1 MADTIDTLQIE
12 ISATANDA
20 SKKIDA
26 LVSSL
31 NKLKNSVKGTA
42 GLDTLA
48 QRIKALADATNSLT
62 SSGAKNLSDMATA
75 LQLLSTVQ
83 KPKSIST
90 IAKNLE
96 SLGNATNSLS
106 YDGAQA
112 LMAYTKLLQY
122 LSAIPKASGLSSTV
136 NALSKLKSIDF
147 SGISEENMRALASA
161 LNVLGDVKTSEGL
174 KTTLTQLNR
183 IPKIMEALDSAGL
196 EKFAN
201 QMKEVASA
209 MKPLADEM
217 DKIARGF
224 DKFPS
229 KITST
234 ISAIDKMSTT
244 AKRSSSVFGILNS
257 SFAKFGLFY
266 ISFDKVVDVLSNAL
280 NESNEYVET
289 LNLFNVSMGEFY
301 EEALDYANLVSEKLK
316 IDPSQWMRAQGTF
329 MSMAAGFG
337 VSREKAY
344 QLSESLT
351 ELSYDISSLY
361 NEDVESSVLRLQSAL
376 AGEIEP
382 IRRLGISISEASLQ
396 EYALSKGIDKTVNSM
411 TEQEKA
417 LLRST
422 VLIERA
428 ASIGAVGDFVKT
440 IESPANAL
448 RILKQQ
454 IVQLS
459 RSIGNLIIPVLIK
472 VIPYVQAFVEVL
484 TDAIQALALL
494 VGWELPKWDA
504 NDWGSNITGGFEG
517 IGTSADEAADSVKKL
532 KDYTTGIDE
541 LNIISPD
548 TGTDNAGGG
557 AGGVGGS
564 SWFED
569 MEIPDL
575 WDKDFIKDIETQTE
589 DLKAQM
595 QDLLK
600 IIGAIGAAL
609 LAWKIG
615 NAIFNGLNT
624 LSSMIRGLFDLFGLN
639 KIPKIDFKLLG
650 LGMLLADAK
659 EFAKYWDDIIQ
670 NGPNFSNVV
679 GLISESLGLLG
690 DTAILLGNLKLGGA
704 LKIAQ
709 GIGEIVSALADI
721 GENGANLENV
731 STVIRGIT
739 NIAIGIGAITGNI
752 KLAGAA
758 VAIQGLT
765 SIIEEIG
772 KNWDAIKKGDW
783 SGVDKG
789 TLIIGAIE
797 VIGGILAAMGTFSSI
812 KNLSSAGKAAEAAKT
827 ASDATQSL
835 DTTVSKKLSPNLS
848 SLAKNLGLGLVIVAE
863 VAAASLLIVG
873 SIALM
878 GKALE
883 QVGIAWKPV
892 IENGGTVA
900 AGMGI
905 GVGILAAIGTVTALL
920 GSVGTPLIVN
930 IALGTAILAE
940 LGIAT
945 GLFVLEIWAIGKGLD
960 EIGQAWQPVLDNGET
975 IATGIGIGTGL
986 LVGIGVVTAAL
997 GAVTVASAGT
1007 LPAAIA
1013 IGTAILVELAVA
1025 FVAFNKSLVDV
1036 ADALSKD
1043 LAPSLDDL
1051 NQELPALTE
1060 NMSNFTT
1067 FMSEFA
1073 GEVSSYTKSMGS
1085 VTWSSLVSAF
1095 QSLFAGNPI
1104 LDLSEDVNTIYSD
1117 TLVLNEKLNLANPE
1131 LETAIELMTDYVSLM
1146 TSLKLLTEE
1155 NGTIELNT
1163 GIFTNLYQAGYSLV
1177 TGFEAGVNENA
1188 YLVTNAVSN
1197 MIGTESNS
1205 AKDSVIGIV
1214 VNNLGIDGKTSK
1226 VMENYGKL
1234 ADQGIANG
1242 ITDNKNLISTAMEDT
1257 LNPVLDIVRSFAKTA
1272 ESIVSG
1278 VLSSISSAK
1287 RALED
1292 LTEEVNSS
1300 STLSDIKSAQSK
1312 YTSTFIRGFA
1322 TGGFP
1327 EHGDLFFANESGPE
1341 LVGKIGNRTAVANGD
1356 QIVSG
1361 IQVGVETANAPM
1373 VSVLYQL
1380 LDVAERIA
1388 EKDNT
1393 VQIGDEVIGASAN
1406 RYNSNK
1412 GYNLGIST

>member
-20 SKKIDA
+20 LKKIDA

-31 NKLKNSVKGTA
+31 NELKESVEGTA

-62 SSGAKNLSDMATA
+62 SSGVKNLSDMATA
-75 LQLLSTVQ
+75 LQSLSSVE
-83 KPKSIST
+83 KPKSTST
-90 IAKNLE
+90 IAKNIE
-96 SLGNATNSLS
+96 SLGKASNSLS

-136 NALSKLKSIDF
+136 NALSKLKSVDF

-244 AKRSSSVFGILNS
+244 AKRSSSVFGTFNS

-266 ISFDKVVDVLSNAL
+266 ITFDRVVDVLSNAV
-280 NESNEYVET
+280 NESNNYIET
-289 LNLFNVSMGEFY
+289 LNLFNVSMKEFY
-301 EEALDYANLVSEKLK
+301 EEALEYANLVSDKLK
-316 IDPSQWMRAQGTF
+316 IDPSEWMRAQGTF

-337 VSREKAY
+337 VSRDKAY

-361 NEDVESSVLRLQSAL
+361 NESVESSILRLQSAL

-396 EYALSKGIDKTVNSM
+396 EYALSKGIDKAVNSM

-448 RILKQQ
+448 RILNQQ

-459 RSIGNLIIPVLIK
+459 RAIGNLIIPILIK
-472 VIPYVQAFVEVL
+472 VIPYVRAFVEVL
-484 TDAIQALALL
+484 TEVVQTLALL
-494 VGWELPKWDA
+494 VGWELPKWDS
-504 NDWGSNITGGFEG
+504 NDWSSNITGGFEG

-532 KDYTTGIDE
+532 KDYTLGIDE

-548 TGTDNAGGG
+548 TETDNAGVG

-569 MEIPDL
+569 LEIPDL

-589 DLKAQM
+589 GLKAQM

-609 LAWKIG
+609 LAWKLAKTIFNDLKLLKEMIASLASG
-615 NAIFNGLNT
+615 ISAIPSILSSIPAVLSGIFTIPNAIIAGIIATIAAMVARIAYLWQNSQAFRDGIQVILEALGGMFDWVTEHLTELQTVFSAFSFGILPNFIPDSLIEKVEGFFNKVSEFLDKMGLDFVDVFMLIAPNFQIFEWLT
-624 LSSMIRGLFDLFGLN
+624 LAIRTLGVVSEGSLQVLIEKLTNVKDNIISFFTDKIPSAFEKTIKYFTDNIPKAVDQTVKWFQSLPEKIGYALGLVLGTFDKWKGQVLAWITTNVVQLIQTIVNFFIELPEKIYTALEEFKFTLKKWAIIAILWVGIEVPKIIDSITDWFKKLPGRLYDIGKSMI
-639 KIPKIDFKLLG
+639 
-650 LGMLLADAK
+650 
-659 EFAKYWDDIIQ
+659 
-670 NGPNFSNVV
+670 
-679 GLISESLGLLG
+679 ESLG
-690 DTAILLGNLKLGGA
+690 N
-704 LKIAQ
+704 
-709 GIGEIVSALADI
+709 GIKAMWNWLSEIVSGIID
-721 GENGANLENV
+721 
-731 STVIRGIT
+731 TV
-739 NIAIGIGAITGNI
+739 
-752 KLAGAA
+752 
-758 VAIQGLT
+758 
-765 SIIEEIG
+765 
-772 KNWDAIKKGDW
+772 
-783 SGVDKG
+783 
-789 TLIIGAIE
+789 
-797 VIGGILAAMGTFSSI
+797 
-812 KNLSSAGKAAEAAKT
+812 
-827 ASDATQSL
+827 
-835 DTTVSKKLSPNLS
+835 
-848 SLAKNLGLGLVIVAE
+848 
-863 VAAASLLIVG
+863 VG
-873 SIALM
+873 M
-878 GKALE
+878 
-883 QVGIAWKPV
+883 
-892 IENGGTVA
+892 
-900 AGMGI
+900 
-905 GVGILAAIGTVTALL
+905 
-920 GSVGTPLIVN
+920 
-930 IALGTAILAE
+930 
-940 LGIAT
+940 
-945 GLFVLEIWAIGKGLD
+945 F
-960 EIGQAWQPVLDNGET
+960 
-975 IATGIGIGTGL
+975 TGIGDAIGDFVSGANSGYEEGS
-986 LVGIGVVTAAL
+986 GIGR
-997 GAVTVASAGT
+997 SA
-1007 LPAAIA
+1007 
-1013 IGTAILVELAVA
+1013 
-1025 FVAFNKSLVDV
+1025 
-1036 ADALSKD
+1036 
-1043 LAPSLDDL
+1043 
-1051 NQELPALTE
+1051 
-1060 NMSNFTT
+1060 
-1067 FMSEFA
+1067 
-1073 GEVSSYTKSMGS
+1073 Y
-1085 VTWSSLVSAF
+1085 
-1095 QSLFAGNPI
+1095 
-1104 LDLSEDVNTIYSD
+1104 
-1117 TLVLNEKLNLANPE
+1117 
-1131 LETAIELMTDYVSLM
+1131 
-1146 TSLKLLTEE
+1146 
-1155 NGTIELNT
+1155 
-1163 GIFTNLYQAGYSLV
+1163 GI
-1177 TGFEAGVNENA
+1177 
-1188 YLVTNAVSN
+1188 
-1197 MIGTESNS
+1197 
-1205 AKDSVIGIV
+1205 K
-1214 VNNLGIDGKTSK
+1214 
-1226 VMENYGKL
+1226 
-1234 ADQGIANG
+1234 
-1242 ITDNKNLISTAMEDT
+1242 
-1257 LNPVLDIVRSFAKTA
+1257 
-1272 ESIVSG
+1272 
-1278 VLSSISSAK
+1278 
-1287 RALED
+1287 
-1292 LTEEVNSS
+1292 
-1300 STLSDIKSAQSK
+1300 
-1312 YTSTFIRGFA
+1312 GFA
-1322 TGGFP
+1322 SGGFP
-1327 EHGDLFFANESGPE
+1327 EHGQLFFANESGPE
-1341 LVGKIGNRTAVANGD
+1341 LVGRIGNRTAVANGD

-1361 IQVGVETANAPM
+1361 IQVGVETANASM

>member
-90 IAKNLE
+90 IAKNIE
-96 SLGNATNSLS
+96 SLGKAANSLS
-106 YDGAQA
+106 YDSAQA

-122 LSAIPKASGLSSTV
+122 LSSIPKASGLSSTV
-136 NALSKLKSIDF
+136 NALSKLKSVDF

-244 AKRSSSVFGILNS
+244 AKRSSSVFGTFNS

-266 ISFDKVVDVLSNAL
+266 ITFDRVVDVLSNAV
-280 NESNEYVET
+280 NESNNYIET
-289 LNLFNVSMGEFY
+289 LNLFNVSMKEFY
-301 EEALDYANLVSEKLK
+301 EEALEYANLVSDKLK
-316 IDPSQWMRAQGTF
+316 IDPSEWMRAQGTF

-337 VSREKAY
+337 VSRDKAY

-361 NEDVESSVLRLQSAL
+361 NESVESSILRLQSAL

-396 EYALSKGIDKTVNSM
+396 EYALSKGIDKAVNSM

-448 RILKQQ
+448 RILNQQ

-459 RSIGNLIIPVLIK
+459 RAIGNLVIPILIK
-472 VIPYVQAFVEVL
+472 VIPYVRAFVEVL
-484 TDAIQALALL
+484 TEVIQALALL
-494 VGWELPKWDA
+494 VGWELPKWDS
-504 NDWGSNITGGFEG
+504 NDWSSNITGGFEG
-517 IGTSADEAADSVKKL
+517 IGTSADDAADSVKKL
-532 KDYTTGIDE
+532 KDYTLGIDE

-548 TGTDNAGGG
+548 TETDNAGVG

-569 MEIPDL
+569 LEIPDL

-589 DLKAQM
+589 GLKAQM

-659 EFAKYWDDIIQ
+659 EFAKYFEE
-670 NGPNFSNVV
+670 GNVLGMV
-679 GLISESLGLLG
+679 SEGLGLIG
-690 DTAILLGNLKLGGA
+690 DTALLLGNLKLGGA
-704 LKIAQ
+704 LKVVQ
-709 GIGEIVSALADI
+709 GIGEIFVALADI
-721 GENGANLENV
+721 DKNGVNIENV
-731 STVIRGIT
+731 STAIRGLT

-758 VAIQGLT
+758 LAIQGLNT
-765 SIIEEIG
+765 IIAEIG

-835 DTTVSKKLSPNLS
+835 SDTVSKKLSPNLS

-883 QVGIAWKPV
+883 QVEIAWEPV
-892 IENGGTVA
+892 IQNGGTVA

-930 IALGTAILAE
+930 MALGTAILAE

-997 GAVTVASAGT
+997 GAVTVATAGS
-1007 LPAAIA
+1007 LPLAIG
-1013 IGTAILVELAVA
+1013 IGTALLVELSVA
-1025 FVAFNKSLVDV
+1025 FVAFNKSLVEV
-1036 ADALSKD
+1036 ADGLSQD
-1043 LAPSLDDL
+1043 LAPSLNDL
-1051 NQELPALTE
+1051 NQELPGLTD
-1060 NMSNFTT
+1060 NMSSFTS
-1067 FMSEFA
+1067 FMSDFA
-1073 GEVSSYTKSMGS
+1073 GEVVSYTKSMGS
-1085 VTWSSLVSAF
+1085 VTWSSLVDGF
-1095 QSLFAGNPI
+1095 VGLFAGNPI
-1104 LDLSEDVNTIYSD
+1104 LDLSEDVEKIYED
-1117 TLVLNEKLNLANPE
+1117 TTTLNEKLELANPE
-1131 LETAIELMTDYVSLM
+1131 LETAIDLMTNYVSLM
-1146 TSLKLLTEE
+1146 SELKLLTEE

-1163 GIFTNLYQAGYSLV
+1163 GIFTNLYQAGVSLV
-1177 TGFEAGVNENA
+1177 TGLESGIKDNA
-1188 YLVTNAVSN
+1188 YLVSDAMENL
-1197 MIGTESNS
+1197 IGTSFS
-1205 AKDSVIGIV
+1205 PDKDSVMGIV
-1214 VNNLGIDGKTSK
+1214 INNLEIDTKTSN
-1226 VMENYGKL
+1226 VMENYGK
-1234 ADQGIANG
+1234 AIDQGLANG
-1242 ITDNKNLISTAMEDT
+1242 ITDNQNLVSTAMENT
-1257 LNPVLDIVRSFAKTA
+1257 LDSVIEIVKDFATTVK
-1272 ESIVSG
+1272 SIVSE

-1287 RALED
+1287 DDLKG
-1292 LTEEVNSS
+1292 LTEEVESS
-1300 STLSDIKSAQSK
+1300 NALNDIKDAKIKLSVK
-1312 YTSTFIRGFA
+1312 NITGFS

-1327 EHGDLFFANESGPE
+1327 EQGQLFFANESGPE
-1341 LVGKIGNRTAVANGD
+1341 LVGRIGNRTAVANGD

-1361 IQVGVETANAPM
+1361 IQVGVETANAPV

>member
-96 SLGNATNSLS
+96 SLGKATNSLS

-244 AKRSSSVFGILNS
+244 AKRSSSVFGTFNS

-266 ISFDKVVDVLSNAL
+266 LSFDKVVDVLSNAL
-280 NESNEYVET
+280 NRSNEYVET

-448 RILKQQ
+448 RILNQQ

-472 VIPYVQAFVEVL
+472 IIPYVQAFVEVL

-548 TGTDNAGGG
+548 TGIDNAGGG

-589 DLKAQM
+589 GLKAQM

-624 LSSMIRGLFDLFGLN
+624 LSSIIKGLFDFLGLN
-639 KIPKIDFKLLG
+639 KIPKIDFKVLG
-650 LGMLLADAK
+650 LAMLLADAK
-659 EFAKYWDDIIQ
+659 EFAKYFEE
-670 NGPNFSNVV
+670 GNVLGMV
-679 GLISESLGLLG
+679 SEGLGLIG
-690 DTAILLGNLKLGGA
+690 DTALLLGNLKLGGA
-704 LKIAQ
+704 LKVVQ
-709 GIGEIVSALADI
+709 GIGEIFVALADI
-721 GENGANLENV
+721 DKNGVNIENV
-731 STVIRGIT
+731 TTAIRGLT
-739 NIAIGIGAITGNI
+739 NIAIGIGAFTGNI

-758 VAIQGLT
+758 LAIQGLNT
-765 SIIEEIG
+765 IIAEIG
-772 KNWDAIKKGDW
+772 KNWEAISKGDW

-789 TLIIGAIE
+789 TLVIGAIE
-797 VIGGILAAMGTFSSI
+797 IIAGLLAAMGTFSSI
-812 KNLSSAGKAAEAAKT
+812 KDFSGPKKAKQAAET
-827 ASDATQSL
+827 VSDATQSL

-883 QVGIAWKPV
+883 QVGIAWEPV

-905 GVGILAAIGTVTALL
+905 GVGVLAAIGAVTALL

-930 IALGTAILAE
+930 MALGTAILAE
-940 LGIAT
+940 VGIAT
-945 GLFVLEIWAIGKGLD
+945 GLFILEIWAIGKGLD

-1051 NQELPALTE
+1051 NQELPTLTE
-1060 NMSNFTT
+1060 NMSSFTS
-1067 FMSEFA
+1067 FMSDFA
-1073 GEVSSYTKSMGS
+1073 GEVASYTKSMGS
-1085 VTWSSLVSAF
+1085 ITWSSLVDGF
-1095 QSLFAGNPI
+1095 IGLFAGNPI
-1104 LDLSEDVNTIYSD
+1104 LDLAEDIEKIYED
-1117 TLVLNEKLNLANPE
+1117 TTTLNDKLELANPE
-1131 LETAIELMTDYVSLM
+1131 LETAIDLMTNYVSLM
-1146 TSLKLLTEE
+1146 SELKLLTEE

-1163 GIFTNLYQAGYSLV
+1163 GIFTNLYQAGVSLV
-1177 TGFEAGVNENA
+1177 TGLESGIKDNA
-1188 YLVTNAVSN
+1188 YLVSDAMENL
-1197 MIGTESNS
+1197 IGTSFSPN
-1205 AKDSVIGIV
+1205 KDSVMGIV
-1214 VNNLGIDGKTSK
+1214 INNLEIDTKTSN
-1226 VMENYGKL
+1226 VMENYGK
-1234 ADQGIANG
+1234 AIDQGLANG
-1242 ITDNKNLISTAMEDT
+1242 ITDNQNLVSTAMENT
-1257 LNPVLDIVRSFAKTA
+1257 LDSVLEIVKDFATSVK
-1272 ESIVSG
+1272 SIVSG

-1287 RALED
+1287 DDLKE
-1292 LTEEVNSS
+1292 LTEEVESS
-1300 STLSDIKSAQSK
+1300 NALNDIKSTKIKLSVNSISGYAN
-1312 YTSTFIRGFA
+1312 
-1322 TGGFP
+1322 GGFP
-1327 EHGDLFFANESGPE
+1327 EHGQLFFANESGPE

>member
-1 MADTIDTLQIE
+1 MGYALDVATLQQIAYNHG
-12 ISATANDA
+12 ITQSINTM
-20 SKKIDA
+20 
-26 LVSSL
+26 
-31 NKLKNSVKGTA
+31 TQ
-42 GLDTLA
+42 A
-48 QRIKALADATNSLT
+48 QKS
-62 SSGAKNLSDMATA
+62 
-75 LQLLSTVQ
+75 QLRYVAIMEQS
-83 KPKSIST
+83 
-90 IAKNLE
+90 
-96 SLGNATNSLS
+96 GNAMGDLS
-106 YDGAQA
+106 R
-112 LMAYTKLLQY
+112 T
-122 LSAIPKASGLSSTV
+122 I
-136 NALSKLKSIDF
+136 
-147 SGISEENMRALASA
+147 
-161 LNVLGDVKTSEGL
+161 
-174 KTTLTQLNR
+174 LT
-183 IPKIMEALDSAGL
+183 
-196 EKFAN
+196 
-201 QMKEVASA
+201 
-209 MKPLADEM
+209 
-217 DKIARGF
+217 
-224 DKFPS
+224 
-229 KITST
+229 
-234 ISAIDKMSTT
+234 
-244 AKRSSSVFGILNS
+244 
-257 SFAKFGLFY
+257 
-266 ISFDKVVDVLSNAL
+266 
-280 NESNEYVET
+280 
-289 LNLFNVSMGEFY
+289 
-301 EEALDYANLVSEKLK
+301 
-316 IDPSQWMRAQGTF
+316 
-329 MSMAAGFG
+329 
-337 VSREKAY
+337 
-344 QLSESLT
+344 
-351 ELSYDISSLY
+351 
-361 NEDVESSVLRLQSAL
+361 
-376 AGEIEP
+376 
-382 IRRLGISISEASLQ
+382 
-396 EYALSKGIDKTVNSM
+396 
-411 TEQEKA
+411 
-417 LLRST
+417 
-422 VLIERA
+422 
-428 ASIGAVGDFVKT
+428 
-440 IESPANAL
+440 PANSI
-448 RILKQQ
+448 RILQQQ
-454 IVQLS
+454 ITQLS
-459 RSIGNLIIPVLIK
+459 RALGNLLIPFLIK

-484 TDAIQALALL
+484 TEAIQFLANL
-494 VGWELPKWDA
+494 VGFELPEIDYSGLGNVTA
-504 NDWGSNITGGFEG
+504 GAGEAEEALDG
-517 IGTSADEAADSVKKL
+517 AADAAKKL
-532 KDYTTGIDE
+532 KDYTLGIDE

-548 TGTDNAGGG
+548 TSATDAATGGT
-557 AGGVGGS
+557 GVGGGY
-564 SWFED
+564 
-569 MEIPDL
+569 DL
-575 WDKDFIKDIETQTE
+575 PLELPEYDFLGDVQKQTDELKDKMRE
-589 DLKAQM
+589 
-595 QDLLK
+595 LLK
-600 IIGAIGAAL
+600 VVGAVGAAL

-659 EFAKYWDDIIQ
+659 EFAKYWDDIMK

-721 GENGANLENV
+721 GENGANLDNV
-731 STVIRGIT
+731 STVIRGVT

-789 TLIIGAIE
+789 TIIIGAIE

-835 DTTVSKKLSPNLS
+835 SNTVSTKLSPSLS

-883 QVGIAWKPV
+883 QVGIAWEPV

-1131 LETAIELMTDYVSLM
+1131 LETAIELMTNYVSLM
-1146 TSLKLLTEE
+1146 SALKLLTEE
-1155 NGTIELNT
+1155 NGTIKLNT

-1177 TGFEAGVNENA
+1177 TGFESGVNENA

-1197 MIGTESNS
+1197 IIGTESNS

-1242 ITDNKNLISTAMEDT
+1242 ITDNRNLISTAMEDA
-1257 LNPVLDIVRSFAKTA
+1257 LNPVLDIVRNFAKTA

-1287 RALED
+1287 SALED

-1312 YTSTFIRGFA
+1312 YTSTFIRGYA
-1322 TGGFP
+1322 SGGFP
-1327 EHGDLFFANESGPE
+1327 EHGQLFFANESGPE

>member
-62 SSGAKNLSDMATA
+62 SSGAKNLSDMASA
-75 LQLLSTVQ
+75 LQMLSTVQ
-83 KPKSIST
+83 KPKSLGT
-90 IAKNLE
+90 IAKHIE
-96 SLGNATNSLS
+96 SLGRATSTLSEASIFDLSRISSALSSLS
-106 YDGAQA
+106 SIQKPA
-112 LMAYTKLLQY
+112 
-122 LSAIPKASGLSSTV
+122 GLSSV
-136 NALSKLKSIDF
+136 INSLIKIKSIDF

-244 AKRSSSVFGILNS
+244 AKRSSSVFGTFNS

-448 RILKQQ
+448 RILNQQ

-472 VIPYVQAFVEVL
+472 IIPYVQAFVEVL

-589 DLKAQM
+589 GLKAQM

-659 EFAKYWDDIIQ
+659 EFAKYFEE
-670 NGPNFSNVV
+670 GNVLGMV
-679 GLISESLGLLG
+679 SEGLGLLG

-709 GIGEIVSALADI
+709 GIGEIFVALADI
-721 GENGANLENV
+721 DKNGVNIENV
-731 STVIRGIT
+731 STAIRGLT

-835 DTTVSKKLSPNLS
+835 SDTVSKKLSPNLS

-892 IENGGTVA
+892 IENGGAVA

-905 GVGILAAIGTVTALL
+905 GVGVLAAIGAVTALL

-930 IALGTAILAE
+930 MALGTAILAE
-940 LGIAT
+940 VGIAT
-945 GLFVLEIWAIGKGLD
+945 GLFILEIWAIGKGLD

-1104 LDLSEDVNTIYSD
+1104 LDLSEDIDTIYSD
-1117 TLVLNEKLNLANPE
+1117 TTVLNEKLNKANPE

-1188 YLVTNAVSN
+1188 YLATNAVSN

-1257 LNPVLDIVRSFAKTA
+1257 LNPVSDIVRSFSKTA

-1312 YTSTFIRGFA
+1312 YTSTFIRGYA
-1322 TGGFP
+1322 SGGFP
-1327 EHGDLFFANESGPE
+1327 EQGQLFFANESGPE
-1341 LVGKIGNRTAVANGD
+1341 LVGRIGNRTAVANGD

-1361 IQVGVETANAPM
+1361 IQVGVETANAPV

-1388 EKDNT
+1388 AKDNT

>member
-1 MADTIDTLQIE
+1 MSRA
-12 ISATANDA
+12 
-20 SKKIDA
+20 
-26 LVSSL
+26 
-31 NKLKNSVKGTA
+31 
-42 GLDTLA
+42 
-48 QRIKALADATNSLT
+48 
-62 SSGAKNLSDMATA
+62 
-75 LQLLSTVQ
+75 
-83 KPKSIST
+83 
-90 IAKNLE
+90 
-96 SLGNATNSLS
+96 LGN
-106 YDGAQA
+106 
-112 LMAYTKLLQY
+112 LL
-122 LSAIPKASGLSSTV
+122 IP
-136 NALSKLKSIDF
+136 F
-147 SGISEENMRALASA
+147 
-161 LNVLGDVKTSEGL
+161 
-174 KTTLTQLNR
+174 
-183 IPKIMEALDSAGL
+183 
-196 EKFAN
+196 
-201 QMKEVASA
+201 
-209 MKPLADEM
+209 
-217 DKIARGF
+217 
-224 DKFPS
+224 
-229 KITST
+229 
-234 ISAIDKMSTT
+234 
-244 AKRSSSVFGILNS
+244 
-257 SFAKFGLFY
+257 
-266 ISFDKVVDVLSNAL
+266 
-280 NESNEYVET
+280 
-289 LNLFNVSMGEFY
+289 
-301 EEALDYANLVSEKLK
+301 
-316 IDPSQWMRAQGTF
+316 
-329 MSMAAGFG
+329 
-337 VSREKAY
+337 
-344 QLSESLT
+344 
-351 ELSYDISSLY
+351 
-361 NEDVESSVLRLQSAL
+361 
-376 AGEIEP
+376 
-382 IRRLGISISEASLQ
+382 
-396 EYALSKGIDKTVNSM
+396 
-411 TEQEKA
+411 
-417 LLRST
+417 
-422 VLIERA
+422 
-428 ASIGAVGDFVKT
+428 
-440 IESPANAL
+440 
-448 RILKQQ
+448 
-454 IVQLS
+454 
-459 RSIGNLIIPVLIK
+459 LIK

-484 TDAIQALALL
+484 TEAIQFLANL
-494 VGWELPKWDA
+494 VGFELPEIDYSGLGNVTA
-504 NDWGSNITGGFEG
+504 GAGEAEEALDG
-517 IGTSADEAADSVKKL
+517 AADAAKKL
-532 KDYTTGIDE
+532 KDYTLGIDE

-548 TGTDNAGGG
+548 TGDTGAGSV
-557 AGGVGGS
+557 GGVGGGY
-564 SWFED
+564 
-569 MEIPDL
+569 DL
-575 WDKDFIKDIETQTE
+575 PLELPEYDFLGDVQKQTDELKDKMRE
-589 DLKAQM
+589 
-595 QDLLK
+595 LLK
-600 IIGAIGAAL
+600 VIGAIGAAL

-789 TLIIGAIE
+789 TIIIGAIE

-812 KNLSSAGKAAEAAKT
+812 KDFSGPKKAKQAAET
-827 ASDATQSL
+827 VSDATQSL

-1051 NQELPALTE
+1051 NQELPTLTE
-1060 NMSNFTT
+1060 NMSSFTS
-1067 FMSEFA
+1067 FMSDFA
-1073 GEVSSYTKSMGS
+1073 GEVASYTKSMGS
-1085 VTWSSLVSAF
+1085 ITWSSLVDGF
-1095 QSLFAGNPI
+1095 IGLFAGNPI
-1104 LDLSEDVNTIYSD
+1104 LDLAEDIEKIYED
-1117 TLVLNEKLNLANPE
+1117 TTTLNDKLELANPE
-1131 LETAIELMTDYVSLM
+1131 LETAIELMTNYVSLM
-1146 TSLKLLTEE
+1146 SALKLLTEE

-1163 GIFTNLYQAGYSLV
+1163 GIFTNLYQAGVSLV
-1177 TGFEAGVNENA
+1177 TGLESGIKDNA
-1188 YLVTNAVSN
+1188 YLVSDAMENL
-1197 MIGTESNS
+1197 IGTSFSPN
-1205 AKDSVIGIV
+1205 KDSVMGIV
-1214 VNNLGIDGKTSK
+1214 INNLEIDTKTSN
-1226 VMENYGKL
+1226 VMENYGK
-1234 ADQGIANG
+1234 AIDQGLANG
-1242 ITDNKNLISTAMEDT
+1242 ITDNQNLVSTAMENT
-1257 LNPVLDIVRSFAKTA
+1257 LDSVLEIVKDFATSVK
-1272 ESIVSG
+1272 SIVSG

-1287 RALED
+1287 DDLKE
-1292 LTEEVNSS
+1292 LTEEVESS
-1300 STLSDIKSAQSK
+1300 NALNDIKSTKIKLSVNSISGYAN
-1312 YTSTFIRGFA
+1312 
-1322 TGGFP
+1322 GGFP
-1327 EHGDLFFANESGPE
+1327 EHGQLFFANESGPE
-1341 LVGKIGNRTAVANGD
+1341 LVGRIGNRTAVANGD